1 MSLYNFLLHVTVYPW
16 RELKLS
22 MMGRK
27 KLTSFTNLPLKGNIS
42 FTMKAGN
49 KLRQYLQ
56 NLDFVTNKN
65 MKYPHISLAAILVY
79 LYPH

>member
-22 MMGRK
+22 MMGKK

-56 NLDFVTNKN
+56 NLDFVTSKN
-65 MKYPHISLAAILVY
+65 TKYSHISLAAILVY

>member
-22 MMGRK
+22 VMGK

-56 NLDFVTNKN
+56 NLTLSLI
-65 MKYPHISLAAILVY
+65 KYEIFSYQFSSYFAY